1 MRTDRKETKREM
13 CNGGMKA
20 CADSDAQTQTCG
32 RTRSDTVARVSEPLP
47 VVSHHITLRA
57 LLCSC
62 AARGS
67 KACSA
72 KQSKASALALWL
84 LRDEPECNGKG
95 RAGSIKRKATDE
107 RDRGGLSAPMCHNV
121 EAKTAGMADEKLL
134 SHICLESLLKACR
147 MRASEPELDGG
158 TSVEAALRSVTN
170 LPFLSLG
177 ELK

>member
-1 MRTDRKETKREM
+1 MAEQ
-13 CNGGMKA
+13 G
-20 CADSDAQTQTCG
+20 QTPWHE
-32 RTRSDTVARVSEPLP
+32 SPKPLP

-57 LLCSC
+57 LLRSC

-84 LRDEPECNGKG
+84 LRDEPECRRRGNGEG
-95 RAGSIKRKATDE
+95 RADSIKKKATDE
-107 RDRGGLSAPMCHNV
+107 RDRGGLSAPTCHNV